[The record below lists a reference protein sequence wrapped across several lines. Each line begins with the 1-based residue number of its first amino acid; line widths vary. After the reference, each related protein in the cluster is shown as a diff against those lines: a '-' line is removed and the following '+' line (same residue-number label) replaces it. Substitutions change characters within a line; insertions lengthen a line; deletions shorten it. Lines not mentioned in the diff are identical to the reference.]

1 MSIYINNA
9 KWTASDAT
17 TPSLIL
23 SQPTMGLVDGATYKV
38 YITTTNTVF
47 AASDTYVGVQLG
59 GGDKRTIRANEV
71 WNAAKPLYLVC
82 GDTISAGLEISAVN
96 ATAGDTMTIDNVS
109 VIVEQ
114 MKPST
119 NLDSVFVTN
128 TQTVNAETDIGPI
141 DEYAANGVYNGQTK
155 YTSVGTHPD
164 GAGGSAETWDLW
176 WDNTTDW
183 IISPAAGTKG
193 SNHWKLT
200 AASPIG
206 TFTVVGD
213 VTGTGEVTYGPTDHS
228 TATGSPAM
236 KTNGITGYIDLHTS
250 WNKLNDLRDGK
261 FGIVSVYNVTSGN
274 PNFNR
279 VYTAEDGSDGYRNT
293 LRDVSDTMLSE
304 WNGSTG
310 FSSQNN
316 TVTFDELH
324 CYADIFDVVGSKV
337 FTLAN
342 GDLLHTDS
350 SVAGLAAGSSTT
362 IRLGGAASGAHFTK
376 AKFAFTAILDLTSV
390 TTVNETWS
398 TGLSAAINTAAE
410 NSNYNPHAIA
420 AAMKAYI
427 NLTGTAD
434 FVYYALDEAHS
445 SNMSNNYGLAYDQ
458 DGTAKTSD
466 FYWMSSPSGV
476 SAASLLGG
484 GGYRPRYGPSGYRRR
499 RR

>member
-17 TPSLIL
+17 TPSSIL

-82 GDTISAGLEISAVN
+82 GTTISAGLEISAVN
-96 ATAGDTMTIDNVS
+96 ATALDTMTIDNVS

-213 VTGTGEVTYGPTDHS
+213 VTGTGEVTCGPTDHS
-228 TATGSPAM
+228 TATGSPGLETDGASESR
-236 KTNGITGYIDLHTS
+236 ITLYGDYNMANTDRETQWALVSIIKPLAGNANTDRIISLETADGVGYYWTQTGTGTFNSTWSGTTAIDL
-250 WNKLNDLRDGK
+250 DG
-261 FGIVSVYNVTSGN
+261 
-274 PNFNR
+274 
-279 VYTAEDGSDGYRNT
+279 TA
-293 LRDVSDTMLSE
+293 SE
-304 WNGSTG
+304 
-310 FSSQNN
+310 N
-316 TVTFDELH
+316 TVHNIMNISDIAANDSWLTVDGVTVDSQADAATLNAVDPVTIVLGARADADADE
-324 CYADIFDVVGSKV
+324 YAGVYGPQFY
-337 FTLAN
+337 
-342 GDLLHTDS
+342 
-350 SVAGLAAGSSTT
+350 
-362 IRLGGAASGAHFTK
+362 
-376 AKFAFTAILDLTSV
+376 LDLTGV
-390 TTVNETWS
+390 TVNAAYKTALAS
-398 TGLSAAINTAAE
+398 AINNAAKD
-410 NSNYNPHAIA
+410 SNYNAVTIANAIYNYDNNIA
-420 AAMKAYI
+420 GYYWLLNEAI
-427 NLTGTAD
+427 TGNA
-434 FVYYALDEAHS
+434 S
-445 SNMSNNYGLAYDQ
+445 SYYGLGYNITNDTQA
-458 DGTAKTSD
+458 DGFYLLTS
-466 FYWMSSPSGV
+466 PTGV
-476 SAASLLGG
+476 TGISLGEGEGG
-484 GGYRPRYGPSGYRRR
+484 KPFNYYQRMRA
-499 RR
+499 

>member
-17 TPSLIL
+17 TPSSIL

-82 GDTISAGLEISAVN
+82 GTTISAGLEISAVN
-96 ATAGDTMTIDNVS
+96 ATALDTMTIDNVS

-228 TATGSPAM
+228 TATGSPGLETDGASESR
-236 KTNGITGYIDLHTS
+236 ITLYGDYNMANTDRETQWALVSIIKPLAGNANTDRIISLETADGVGYYWTQTGTGTFNSTWSGTTAIDL
-250 WNKLNDLRDGK
+250 DG
-261 FGIVSVYNVTSGN
+261 
-274 PNFNR
+274 
-279 VYTAEDGSDGYRNT
+279 TA
-293 LRDVSDTMLSE
+293 SE
-304 WNGSTG
+304 
-310 FSSQNN
+310 N
-316 TVTFDELH
+316 TVHNIMNISDIAANDSWLTVDGVTVDSQADAATLNAVDPVTIVLGARADADADQ
-324 CYADIFDVVGSKV
+324 YAGVYGPQFY
-337 FTLAN
+337 
-342 GDLLHTDS
+342 
-350 SVAGLAAGSSTT
+350 
-362 IRLGGAASGAHFTK
+362 
-376 AKFAFTAILDLTSV
+376 LDLTAA
-390 TTVNETWS
+390 TITATYKTE
-398 TGLSAAINTAAE
+398 LAAAIE
-410 NSNYNPHAIA
+410 A
-420 AAMKAYI
+420 AATSSNNNAEAIRAAIVAYDANI
-427 NLTGTAD
+427 DLVGWALNEAVSGDVGSFYLLAFDKDGNQITSGS
-434 FVYYALDEAHS
+434 YALV
-445 SNMSNNYGLAYDQ
+445 
-458 DGTAKTSD
+458 
-466 FYWMSSPSGV
+466 SPTGV
-476 SAASLLGG
+476 TGAAQGG
-484 GGYRPRYGPSGYRRR
+484 VTPTGQMVSIICT
-499 RR
+499 